1 MYQFNSILVL
11 IKTMYK
17 KNEYEHN
24 KAINLTPRA
33 AFSFGVATP
42 LYTKASLHT
51 QRKLLRRY
59 ERGSKINRT
68 SHVLHLRH
76 VVAGLS
82 ALKLVG
88 FLYLTSFVP
97 GAK

>member
-1 MYQFNSILVL
+1 MYL
-11 IKTMYK
+11 IV
-17 KNEYEHN
+17 N
-24 KAINLTPRA
+24 KLSQQDLRSGTRFCVGRYA
-33 AFSFGVATP
+33 
-42 LYTKASLHT
+42 YTKTIAST
-51 QRKLLRRY
+51 PTAAAGRY